1 MIDVAMI
8 AGSTIPAVPS
18 TRGLDPSEEAAWR
31 GFLKVHSAL
40 LRELDA
46 ELADHHRLSLSSYEV
61 LVRLSEAPQR
71 KLRMSDLA
79 QSVAISP
86 SGLTRMV
93 DRLAGQG
100 LVERDRCPGD
110 ARGTFAVLTDRG
122 QERLRE
128 ASATHLDGVR
138 RLFLEQ
144 LSDEDQRRLSAFWE
158 RLLPV

>member
-8 AGSTIPAVPS
+8 AGSTIPPVPS
-18 TRGLDPSEEAAWR
+18 TRGLAPSEEAAWR
-31 GFLKVHSAL
+31 GFLKVHAAL

-46 ELADHHRLSLSSYEV
+46 ELAEHHRLSLSSYEV
-61 LVRLSEAPQR
+61 LVRLAEAPQR

-93 DRLAGQG
+93 DRLASQE
-100 LVERDRCPGD
+100 LVERDRCRGD
-110 ARGTFAVLTDRG
+110 ARGTYAVLTDRG
-122 QERLRE
+122 LERMRA

-158 RLLPV
+158 RLRPV